1 MGGPDFAAPD
11 WGDPSAYAHL
21 MAGDRSAFAWE
32 WLRRSPEYR
41 AAAVT
46 PPSSPAQFGL
56 CRFEDPALS
65 VGESCPIWRSDCD
78 PSVLRAIAHPV
89 CGDGAFDV
97 TALPRWTAVQIDAEG
112 EHWRIGHD
120 LRSIRLDIIEGT
132 LRDGPVQLEYRIG
145 GLESAIPA
153 VLTLRRF
160 LALACTRRWPA
171 KLFPR
176 ESRAPRWIATLRAHD
191 AVVAGAS
198 QRDIAVRLFGPA
210 VIGPRWRTTAPSYRL
225 RVQRLVAGARAMA
238 NGGWRTFLDSP
249 PARLRER
256 YG

>member
-1 MGGPDFAAPD
+1 MSGPDFAAPD
-11 WGDPSAYAHL
+11 WR
-21 MAGDRSAFAWE
+21 DRSSYAYLHAADRSSFAWE

-65 VGESCPIWRSDCD
+65 AGESCPIWRSDYD
-78 PSVLRAIAHPV
+78 PSVLSAVTRPARE
-89 CGDGAFDV
+89 GEAFNV
-97 TALPRWTAVQIDAEG
+97 TALRRWTVVQIDAEG

-120 LRSIRLDIIEGT
+120 LRSIRLDIIQGT

-145 GLESAIPA
+145 GLADAIPA

-160 LALACTRRWPA
+160 LALACARRWPA

-176 ESRAPRWIATLRAHD
+176 EVRATRWIATLRVYD

-198 QRDIAVRLFGPA
+198 QREIAIRLFGEA
-210 VIGPRWRTTAPSYRL
+210 VVGPRWRTTAPSYRL